1 MREAVLVDMIRTP
14 FGRAGQRGVFRDISH
29 VDLVIPLMKKVLD
42 RNNVSGDEVDEVLWG
57 SVGIAGMLTRSRH
70 YVFEAGLPYTISATD
85 MNKQCGSS
93 LQAST
98 QGAFAVMAGMS
109 DIVLAGGVE
118 TMDRVNPI
126 PPGDERNL
134 QQIQTSEVMGR
145 EFLQPWPDQ
154 AKAPKWTKRWYQV
167 TEPWIMDMG
176 QTAEKLA
183 KERGITREDA
193 DAFAYDSHKKAIRAQ
208 KEGLLADEIHPIT
221 IEYSDGSSVTVDKD
235 QNPREDTTL
244 EKLATLKPAY
254 TAEGQVTAGN
264 ASPRT
269 DGATIC
275 LIMEKETARQKGI
288 KPAGHL
294 PPRSQRRRRP
304 DDHGHRAGAGHP
316 EAAEAHRHEPR
327 RLRSDRDQRGVRL
340 PGARLRQRPRLGL
353 EQGEPQRRRHRHRP
367 PAGRQRHAPDRH
379 DGLRDAAPRRRV
391 GPGHAVHGRR
401 HGHVAGP
408 PARTLRLVDGLRG
421 RANR

>member
-29 VDLVIPLMKKVLD
+29 VEMVVPLMKNVLG
-42 RNNVSGDEVDEVLWG
+42 RNNVGGEEVDEVLWG

-70 YVFEAGLPYTISATD
+70 YVFEAGLPHTISATD

-93 LQAST
+93 LQASA

-109 DIVLAGGVE
+109 DVVIAGGVE

-126 PPGDERNL
+126 PPGDETNL
-134 QQIQTSEVMGR
+134 QQIQTTEVMSK
-145 EFLQPWPDQ
+145 EFLQPWPDKD
-154 AKAPKWTKRWYQV
+154 KAPQWQKRWYGV

-183 KERGITREDA
+183 GERGVSREDA
-193 DAFAYDSHKKAIRAQ
+193 DAFSLHSHQKAIRAQ
-208 KEGLLADEIHPIT
+208 KEGLLADEINPIE
-221 IEYSDGSSVTVDKD
+221 IAYSDGSSVKVETD
-235 QNPREDTTL
+235 QNPRENTSL

-275 LIMEKETARQKGI
+275 LIMEKEIAKEKGLKPLATIRHAASVGVDPTIMGIGPVPATQKLLKRSGMALDDFDI
-288 KPAGHL
+288 IEINEAFACQVLACGAELKWDWDKVNPNGGAIAIGHPL
-294 PPRSQRRRRP
+294 GATGTRLIGTIAYEMRRR
-304 DDHGHRAGAGHP
+304 DAEWGLVTLCMGAGMGMSV
-316 EAAEAHRHEPR
+316 A
-327 RLRSDRDQRGVRL
+327 LQR
-340 PGARLRQRPRLGL
+340 
-353 EQGEPQRRRHRHRP
+353 EHY
-367 PAGRQRHAPDRH
+367 DW
-379 DGLRDAAPRRRV
+379 
-391 GPGHAVHGRR
+391 
-401 HGHVAGP
+401 
-408 PARTLRLVDGLRG
+408 
-421 RANR
+421 

>member
-1 MREAVLVDMIRTP
+1 MREAVLVDMLRTP
-14 FGRAGQRGVFRDISH
+14 FGKAGQRGAYRDISH
-29 VDLVIPLMKKVLD
+29 VELVIPLMKKVLE
-42 RNNVSGDEVDEVLWG
+42 RSNVGGDEVDEVLWG

-70 YVFEAGLPYTISATD
+70 YVLEAGLPHTISATD

-93 LQAST
+93 LQASV

-134 QQIQTSEVMGR
+134 QQVQTSEVMAR
-145 EFLQPWPDQ
+145 EFMGQWPDENKKPQ
-154 AKAPKWTKRWYQV
+154 WAKRWYQV

-183 KERGITREDA
+183 GQRGITRQDA
-193 DAFAYDSHKKAIRAQ
+193 DRFAFDSHRKAIRAQ
-208 KEGLLADEIHPIT
+208 NEGLLADEILPVT
-221 IEYSDGSSVTVDKD
+221 INYSDGSSVTIDRD
-235 QNPREDTTL
+235 QNPRADTSL

-275 LIMEKETARQKGI
+275 LIMDKEIARQKGL
-288 KPAGHL
+288 KPLATIRHAASVGVDPTIMGIGPVPATQKLLKRTGMGLDDFDVIEINEAFACQVLACGQELGWDWDKVNPNGGAVAIGHPL
-294 PPRSQRRRRP
+294 GASGTRLIGTIAYEMNRR
-304 DDHGHRAGAGHP
+304 DAEWGLVTLCMGAGMGMSV
-316 EAAEAHRHEPR
+316 A
-327 RLRSDRDQRGVRL
+327 LQR
-340 PGARLRQRPRLGL
+340 
-353 EQGEPQRRRHRHRP
+353 EHY
-367 PAGRQRHAPDRH
+367 DW
-379 DGLRDAAPRRRV
+379 
-391 GPGHAVHGRR
+391 
-401 HGHVAGP
+401 
-408 PARTLRLVDGLRG
+408 
-421 RANR
+421 

>member
-29 VDLVIPLMKKVLD
+29 VELVTPLMKNILD
-42 RNNVSGDEVDEVLWG
+42 RNKTAGDEVDEVLWG

-70 YVFEAGLPYTISATD
+70 YVLEAGLPYTISATD

-109 DIVLAGGVE
+109 DVVLAGGVE
-118 TMDRVNPI
+118 TMDRVLPI

-134 QQIQTSEVMGR
+134 QQIQTAEVMAK
-145 EFLQPWPDQ
+145 EFVPPWPDQ
-154 AKAPKWTKRWYQV
+154 EKAPKWAKRWFQV

-193 DAFAYDSHKKAIRAQ
+193 DRFAYDSHRKAIRAQ
-208 KEGLLADEIHPIT
+208 KEGLLSDEIDPIT
-221 IEYSDGSSVTVDKD
+221 IEYTDGSSVTVDKD
-235 QNPREDTTL
+235 QNPREDTSL

-275 LIMEKETARQKGI
+275 LIMEKEMAKEKGVRPLATIRHAASVGVDPTIMGIGPVPATQKLLKRTGMGLGDFDLI
-288 KPAGHL
+288 EINEAFASQVLACGSELGWDWDKVNVNGGAVAIGHPL
-294 PPRSQRRRRP
+294 GASGTRLLGTIAYEMRRR
-304 DDHGHRAGAGHP
+304 DAEWGLVTLCMGAGMGMSV
-316 EAAEAHRHEPR
+316 A
-327 RLRSDRDQRGVRL
+327 LQR
-340 PGARLRQRPRLGL
+340 
-353 EQGEPQRRRHRHRP
+353 EHY
-367 PAGRQRHAPDRH
+367 DW
-379 DGLRDAAPRRRV
+379 
-391 GPGHAVHGRR
+391 
-401 HGHVAGP
+401 
-408 PARTLRLVDGLRG
+408 
-421 RANR
+421 